1 MKLCSKCKKRPA
13 VVFMSNPL
21 DPNGET
27 EGLCLACA
35 KELGIKPVD
44 DMLKSMNI
52 SDEDIEQM
60 SNQFLEAMSADGLD
74 IDDEALN
81 DGTFDLGTAPA
92 IPFIKNLF
100 GGSQGNTSEKT
111 DASNTKSDKPKKK
124 KRRFTEQYC
133 NNLTQRAKEGK
144 LDTVI
149 GREKELD
156 RMLQESVTEYNDAYT
171 IMNDKG
177 VQLFV
182 ERSRSI
188 DTIVF
193 VEALVN
199 SIANRPKSFDT
210 EFEEIRT
217 NRRKFTDSCEFANR
231 ELTEARKAATGA
243 GAGLAAGASVAFMA
257 PTAAMWIATTFGTAS
272 TGAAISTLSGAAATN
287 AALAWLGGGAIAAGG
302 GGMAAGNAFLALAGP
317 VGWTIAGATLLSSIL
332 IFTAKKTKLN
342 KQKNE
347 EILAI
352 KQNTELVHEMDAQI
366 GTILSETS
374 EVRNKLNEMYLK
386 AVSLFGTDYLS
397 LNNEQKYL
405 LGALVNN
412 TKALAALFGKMIG
425 VEDGEESE

>member
-1 MKLCSKCKKRPA
+1 MEFLLNILRMWCK
-13 VVFMSNPL
+13 
-21 DPNGET
+21 
-27 EGLCLACA
+27 
-35 KELGIKPVD
+35 IKIQTA
-44 DMLKSMNI
+44 NI
-52 SDEDIEQM
+52 SIGFATFTLPIHEGDCLHFRIQI
-60 SNQFLEAMSADGLD
+60 LD
-74 IDDEALN
+74 
-81 DGTFDLGTAPA
+81 
-92 IPFIKNLF
+92 
-100 GGSQGNTSEKT
+100 
-111 DASNTKSDKPKKK
+111 
-124 KRRFTEQYC
+124 RRFIM
-133 NNLTQRAKEGK
+133 EGK
-144 LDTVI
+144 GKGAFAGLKAAAQKGLASIDVEAIKDKAAEATGTLLTKAEEVKDAAVAVKDDI
-149 GREKELD
+149 ADKLTELD

-210 EFEEIRT
+210 EFEEIST

-231 ELTEARKAATGA
+231 ELMEARKAATGA

-287 AALAWLGGGAIAAGG
+287 AALAWLGGGTIAAGG

-352 KQNTELVHEMDAQI
+352 KQNTEVVREMDAQI

-374 EVRNKLNEMYLK
+374 EIRNKLNEMYVK

-405 LGALVNN
+405 LGTLVNN